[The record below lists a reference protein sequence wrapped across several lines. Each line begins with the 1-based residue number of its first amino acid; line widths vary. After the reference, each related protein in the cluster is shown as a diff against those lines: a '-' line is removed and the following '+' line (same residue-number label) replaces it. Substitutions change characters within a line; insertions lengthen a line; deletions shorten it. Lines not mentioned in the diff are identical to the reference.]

1 MQKDAGSD
9 KHVQED
15 KKNMQKDAGSDK
27 HVQEDKKNKSRTE
40 VDGGRGVD
48 SISKHDE
55 STKAIS
61 KVMPCWA

>member
-1 MQKDAGSD
+1 
-9 KHVQED
+9 
-15 KKNMQKDAGSDK
+15 MQKDAGSDK